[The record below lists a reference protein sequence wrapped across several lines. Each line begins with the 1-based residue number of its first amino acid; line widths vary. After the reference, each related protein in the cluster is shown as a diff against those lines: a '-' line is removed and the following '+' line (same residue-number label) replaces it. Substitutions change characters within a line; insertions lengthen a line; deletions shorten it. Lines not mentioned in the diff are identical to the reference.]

1 MKESVIVRT
10 LWPISSQKKTEV
22 EGDDRLAIVERRLD
36 TLIAVNEVGVSLLG
50 MDEVIHELLFT
61 IIRGMN
67 SHLGVL
73 WLYEEE
79 RARLVAKAA
88 TMYEL
93 GALSLEDLD
102 LDATVPAIA
111 EVLTLSHCVMF
122 EKEHFPFLGFSE
134 GLQRHFQEKGV
145 RCVLSVPLKNRGKLV
160 GAVCVVRLTDEAFT
174 EEDGF
179 LLEMLSEQS
188 AAVIEFRRINEE
200 LEKRTAETEKKNI
213 ELAANLR
220 YLNILQDVTEVGISQ
235 LDGEEMYHEMLRR
248 VLMGLDADV
257 GGIWLVDEE
266 SGRMVPKTVVFPGAV
281 RVAEEGIFMDGVAQL
296 IGEMSNTGQ
305 PVFTSVTLGLASVP
319 ASEILKDFLV
329 KWRVEAISCIPFTG
343 RGRLGGGMCIGWMK
357 PMDFYPERKV
367 FLSLIADGAAGAI
380 GARKLSE
387 EAQQKTKDLEDKNAE
402 LQETTVFLNTLQ
414 SVTAVGL
421 SQRGVEE
428 VFQELLDC
436 LIEGTGAMVG
446 GIWLIDEMSSKLVPK
461 VLTVAEGEVSNL
473 DDLSLDVR
481 GAIAEGLEAGQ
492 PLLLEHINLS
502 TFAVNENAMRLV
514 DNLRIQSLLGMPLKS
529 GTKSVGLACCG
540 WKEPQT
546 FMPNQVKLLEV
557 IADRAATAIE
567 TRALSG
573 KLNIFNKELQSS
585 IKELEDIVAYLNALE
600 AITEV
605 GLSQMGTDE
614 MLSEL
619 VNRFVE
625 RMGSDLGAIW
635 LMDDNS
641 GLPVPKATVSE
652 VPIDFSTIM
661 GDVGEGQIAEQIRSG
676 KRLVVED
683 VNNSAEFAGK
693 IGEVSPNLSPRAIL
707 GAPLKTED
715 RPFGLV
721 TVLWFEPRRFTTE
734 EVGLLEVI
742 ADRAAVAIE
751 ARRLSEG
758 LCYSNEILKTTNE
771 ELKVTAENLETSN
784 RVKSEFLANMSHE
797 LRTPLNAIIG
807 YTSLILRQR
816 YGRTT
821 AKQEQALRR
830 IEDNSKTLLSLINS
844 VLDLSKMEAG
854 RMPVYY
860 ETVGLQEVIDETAAV
875 VEPMR
880 SEANLSFNSVVGDD
894 IPLLW
899 TDRGKLKQILLNLV
913 GNAVKFTNE
922 GGIEIIAERIQGDG
936 HVRILV
942 KDTGVGMKQ
951 EDLVG
956 IFDAFKQVDGSTTR
970 EQGGTG
976 LGLAIARMFANL
988 LEGQLTVESEYGM
1001 GTTFTLILPCK
1012 QPPGDRS
1019 TQGATVLVE
1028 QNVG

>member
-1 MKESVIVRT
+1 M
-10 LWPISSQKKTEV
+10 
-22 EGDDRLAIVERRLD
+22 AIVERRLD
-36 TLIAVNEVGVSLLG
+36 TLIAVNEVGISLLG
-50 MDEVIHELLFT
+50 MEEVLHELLYA
-61 IIRGMN
+61 IMRGLN

-73 WLYEEE
+73 WLCDEE
-79 RARLVAKAA
+79 RTRLVAKAA

-93 GALSLEDLD
+93 GSLSLEDLD
-102 LDATVPAIA
+102 IDATVPAIA
-111 EVLTLSHCVMF
+111 EVLRLSHSVMF
-122 EKEHFPFLGFSE
+122 DEEHYPFLGFSE
-134 GLQRHFQEKGV
+134 GLQCHLREKGV
-145 RCVLSVPLKNRGKLV
+145 RSVLCVPLKTRGKLV
-160 GAVCVVRLTDEAFT
+160 GAVCVVRLIDEMFT
-174 EEDGF
+174 EEDGNLF
-179 LLEMLSEQS
+179 EMLAEQA

-200 LEKRTAETEKKNI
+200 LEKRTTETEKKNT

-235 LDGEEMYHEMLRR
+235 LDGEEMYREMLRR
-248 VLMGLDADV
+248 VMLGLDADV
-257 GGIWLVDEE
+257 GGIWLADGD
-266 SGRMVPKTVVFPGAV
+266 SGKMIPKTVVFPGAV
-281 RVAEEGIFMDGVAQL
+281 RMSEEGIFGDGVAQL
-296 IGEMSNTGQ
+296 IGELSNAGQ
-305 PVFTSVTLGLASVP
+305 PVFTSVTSSLTSVP
-319 ASEILKDFLV
+319 VSETLIDFLV
-329 KWRVEAISCIPFTG
+329 KWRIESISCVPFSG
-343 RGRLGGGMCIGWMK
+343 RGRLSGGMCIGWMK
-357 PMDFYPERKV
+357 PVDFYPERKM

-380 GARKLSE
+380 GARKLNE
-387 EAQQKTKDLEDKNAE
+387 DAQLKTKALEEKNAE

-414 SVTAVGL
+414 SVTSVGL
-421 SQRGVEE
+421 SKMGVEE
-428 VFQELLDC
+428 VFQELLDR
-436 LIEGTGAMVG
+436 LVEGTGAMVG
-446 GIWLIDEMSSKLVPK
+446 GIWLIDDMASKLEPK
-461 VLTVAEGEVSNL
+461 VLTVTEGEVSNL
-473 DDLSLDVR
+473 QDLTLDLR

-492 PLLLEHINLS
+492 PLLLEHVNLS

-514 DNLRIQSLLGMPLKS
+514 NSLQIQSLLGMPLKS
-529 GTKSVGLACCG
+529 GNKSVGLACCG

-546 FMPNQVKLLEV
+546 FTENQVKLLEV

-567 TRALSG
+567 TRDLSG
-573 KLNIFNKELQSS
+573 KLSIFNKELQSS

-619 VNRFVE
+619 INRFVE

-635 LMDDNS
+635 LMDDDT

-652 VPIDFSTIM
+652 VPVNFSALM
-661 GDVGEGQIAEQIRSG
+661 GEVGEGQIAEQIRSG

-683 VNNSAEFAGK
+683 VKSSAEFAGN
-693 IGEVSPNLSPRAIL
+693 IGEVSPELSPCAIL

-721 TVLWFEPRRFTTE
+721 TVLWFEPRKFTTE

-758 LCYSNEILKTTNE
+758 LHFSNEILQATNE
-771 ELKVTAENLETSN
+771 ELKITAENLENSN

-860 ETVGLQEVIDETAAV
+860 EAVCLQEVIDETAAV

-913 GNAVKFTNE
+913 GNAVKFTKE
-922 GGIEIIAERIQGDG
+922 GGIEVMAERIQSDG
-936 HVRILV
+936 NVRIIV
-942 KDTGVGMKQ
+942 KDTGVGMNK
-951 EDLVG
+951 EDMIT
-956 IFDAFKQVDGSTTR
+956 IFDAFKQVDGSATR

-976 LGLAIARMFANL
+976 LGLAIAKMFANL
-988 LEGQLTVESEYGM
+988 LEGDLTVDSEYGV
-1001 GTTFTLILPCK
+1001 GTTFTLILPCN
-1012 QPPGDRS
+1012 QPPGDKS
-1019 TQGATVLVE
+1019 SQGASVVVD